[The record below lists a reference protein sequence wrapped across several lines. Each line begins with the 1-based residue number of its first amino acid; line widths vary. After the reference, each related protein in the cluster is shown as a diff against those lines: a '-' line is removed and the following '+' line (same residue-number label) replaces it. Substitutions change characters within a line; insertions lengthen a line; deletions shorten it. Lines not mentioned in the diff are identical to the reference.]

1 MKNIIFSDILQPRLG
16 KNMSIALFLNES
28 QEKKQKE
35 RKKSSK
41 VCSSMVKRLVLD

>member
-28 QEKKQKE
+28 QEKKNKKKE
-35 RKKSSK
+35 KKA
-41 VCSSMVKRLVLD
+41 VKYVQVW